1 MKSLFPAPS
10 FIFSFSLVFFLSPA
24 SEMEMKKRIIQE
36 LGNKNPAEVSTALL
50 CFFQRRGPRTRTE
63 RRRAESPCVEVS
75 PVSVPITRK
84 TT

>member
-36 LGNKNPAEVSTALL
+36 LGNKNPAEVSSALF
-50 CFFQRRGPRTRTE
+50 CFSAEAPRTPNDDART
-63 RRRAESPCVEVS
+63 RCVWKRPRFLFQS
-75 PVSVPITRK
+75 
-84 TT
+84 